1 MTHRYERSKQLVVS
15 HIGLD
20 VFSAHLLLQAV
31 LRIRLEDLVKLHIWY
46 IRWSVIRTMCQLR
59 QHTHV
64 QKHLG
69 QVQFTVRH
77 DVQAFNT
84 V

>member
-31 LRIRLEDLVKLHIWY
+31 LRIRLEDLVKLHIW
-46 IRWSVIRTMCQLR
+46 
-59 QHTHV
+59 
-64 QKHLG
+64 
-69 QVQFTVRH
+69 
-77 DVQAFNT
+77 
-84 V
+84 